1 MLSFPQGLMAS
12 DVDLS
17 GQPMA
22 DVAEELGF
30 LLTVGTRLT
39 NLSMR
44 CVVGR
49 TNGKSGLGDRLVL
62 LATAAAR
69 RRCPPPASA
78 RYCTRGEPT
87 DP

>member
-1 MLSFPQGLMAS
+1 MAS

-62 LATAAAR
+62 LATAAASRYSR
-69 RRCPPPASA
+69 RPSPLPTACLRPLLHK
-78 RYCTRGEPT
+78 RGA
-87 DP
+87 D